1 MESVHEISYIVRD
14 LFKSGGFPKMV
25 LKLALFLHII
35 SAIFWIGGMLFLV
48 LVVAPYLKT
57 ISDPKAKSQIYQV
70 VGKQYRFWGWVAIIT
85 LLVTGP
91 LILTGL
97 YGLPLSALSDP
108 GFHASGFGKA
118 VAYKLS
124 LVAII
129 VISSFLHDF
138 WIGPRARSSPR
149 YSSIARLFGRVNLLI
164 ALLIVIFAGLMPGR
178 VFADIGAGPGFFTV
192 PAAKI
197 IGPAGMAFAVDT
209 QSEMLIYLRD
219 RRNPPDNVILIKSE
233 EYEIPLADCEADF
246 ALLAYVL
253 HETGDRVRLLR
264 EIMRIL
270 KPGGTLLVL
279 DWEKKA
285 EEKGPPIEERITAK
299 EARGYIEAAGFDVVQ
314 ASPMNPSHYRVLS
327 RRPA

>member
-1 MESVHEISYIVRD
+1 
-14 LFKSGGFPKMV
+14 MV

-149 YSSIARLFGRVNLLI
+149 YSSMPLGIIAVSPRGRARVVKGRDVGQVS
-164 ALLIVIFAGLMPGR
+164 AKGSRTRRPGR
-178 VFADIGAGPGFFTV
+178 VMKPWSWVQIS
-192 PAAKI
+192 PA
-197 IGPAGMAFAVDT
+197 PASTAV
-209 QSEMLIYLRD
+209 SAI
-219 RRNPPDNVILIKSE
+219 
-233 EYEIPLADCEADF
+233 
-246 ALLAYVL
+246 
-253 HETGDRVRLLR
+253 
-264 EIMRIL
+264 
-270 KPGGTLLVL
+270 
-279 DWEKKA
+279 
-285 EEKGPPIEERITAK
+285 
-299 EARGYIEAAGFDVVQ
+299 
-314 ASPMNPSHYRVLS
+314 
-327 RRPA
+327 